1 MGVSRHD
8 VAQEGPAA
16 GTGLQVVLGGD
27 VVLDNEGDAVQRA
40 TDRAVLAL
48 SIQLGGDGEDI
59 GVDLDDGTG
68 GERLAN
74 VAQAQ

>member
-1 MGVSRHD
+1 MRVSRHD
-8 VAQEGPAA
+8 VAQQGPAA

-40 TDRAVLAL
+40 TDLAALAL
-48 SIQLGGDGEDI
+48 GIQLGGNGEDI

-68 GERLAN
+68 GDEISECGSR
-74 VAQAQ
+74 